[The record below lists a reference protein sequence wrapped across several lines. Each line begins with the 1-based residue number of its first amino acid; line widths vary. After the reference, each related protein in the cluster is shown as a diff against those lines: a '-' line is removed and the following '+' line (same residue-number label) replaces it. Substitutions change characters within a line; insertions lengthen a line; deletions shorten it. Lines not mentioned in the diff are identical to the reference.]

1 MDPEVLLEEP
11 RAVMEEPL
19 PRPET
24 PGTNED
30 AQAVTEREARDKLA
44 RDKVI
49 LENEERVARGP
60 KVGHNVFYHEVGKRL
75 TSRLFLALGTEG
87 KKICTK
93 NPHTEISKPEFREMV
108 RLTKTSFEKT
118 RSITY
123 ERYKLFTRSHEAN
136 ETLEYFHAALTAQAA
151 KAQLGVLE
159 AELARDLF
167 ISRIRNVVLQDTL
180 TFEIFT
186 PEISTKASNQIRTE

>member
-87 KKICTK
+87 KKFVQKTHTQK
-93 NPHTEISKPEFREMV
+93 YLNPS
-108 RLTKTSFEKT
+108 SEKW
-118 RSITY
+118 
-123 ERYKLFTRSHEAN
+123 
-136 ETLEYFHAALTAQAA
+136 
-151 KAQLGVLE
+151 
-159 AELARDLF
+159 
-167 ISRIRNVVLQDTL
+167 
-180 TFEIFT
+180 
-186 PEISTKASNQIRTE
+186 